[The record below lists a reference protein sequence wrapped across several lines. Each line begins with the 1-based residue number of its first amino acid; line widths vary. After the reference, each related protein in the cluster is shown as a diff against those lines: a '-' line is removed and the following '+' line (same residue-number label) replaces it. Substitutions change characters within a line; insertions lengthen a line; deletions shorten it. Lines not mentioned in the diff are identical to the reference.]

1 MNEQLFAYRIRQAL
15 DESAERLPFRV
26 TQRLERSRASALA
39 RAHPVASAEPAS
51 FGIRNGSASLTMA
64 SLGRPSGLVRLLS
77 TVVPILLVVAGLYGI
92 SVWDDA
98 QDAAETADIDA
109 ELLLADDDIPLAAY
123 ADKGFGVYI
132 KNVRQ

>member
-1 MNEQLFAYRIRQAL
+1 MNEQLFAYRIRRAL

-26 TQRLERSRASALA
+26 TQRLERSRAEALL
-39 RAHPVASAEPAS
+39 RAHPAASTESALSGARS
-51 FGIRNGSASLTMA
+51 GAASLAMA
-64 SLGRPSGLVRLLS
+64 GGGRPSGLVRLLS
-77 TVVPILLVVAGLYGI
+77 TVVPILLVVVGLYGI

-109 ELLLADDDIPLAAY
+109 ELLLADDEVPLAAY

>member
-15 DESAERLPFRV
+15 DESAEHLPFRV
-26 TQRLERSRASALA
+26 TQRLERSRAAALA
-39 RAHPVASAEPAS
+39 RAHPAASVEAAFVGASA
-51 FGIRNGSASLTMA
+51 GSASLALM
-64 SLGRPSGLVRLLS
+64 SVGRPSGLVRLLS
-77 TVVPILLVVAGLYGI
+77 TVVPILLVVVGLYGI

-109 ELLLADDDIPLAAY
+109 ELLLADDEIPLAAY

-132 KNVRQ
+132 KNIRQ